1 MNIQNIGSVAD
12 TLRSLG
18 FASHLGNKL
27 LRHICFSKPEF
38 AIKER
43 MTIGSDIVNF
53 NLIFQCKSEKH
64 EYACIYYDA
73 TLRKEINVTGSII
86 NGVNTKE
93 LEKQM
98 QEIEWSI
105 DCENHINKNFNS
117 EEKDSWLREE
127 KIDKV
132 VMQLQSLSSV
142 EEGEDIADCLRFK
155 FWCDTPA
162 QDMVRNINT
171 LKARYEISQRFYFFD
186 NGSCISAEE
195 AYRFLNNRWMEKNLQ
210 LKKKQGADKEEGS
223 TSIVGRSTDKNLIQK
238 KRGQKSR
245 KQKSND
251 FKIS

>member
-1 MNIQNIGSVAD
+1 MNIQNIGSLTD
-12 TLRSLG
+12 ILRSLG
-18 FASHLGNKL
+18 FAKDLGNKL

-43 MTIGSDIVNF
+43 MIIGSDIVNF
-53 NLIFQCKSEKH
+53 NLVFQCKSEKN

-73 TLRKEINVTGSII
+73 TLRKEINVTGSVI

-93 LEKQM
+93 LERKM
-98 QEIEWSI
+98 QEINWDVDYENKI
-105 DCENHINKNFNS
+105 DKEFQS

-132 VMQLQSLSSV
+132 VIQLHSLSSV

-155 FWCDTPA
+155 FWCDTPS

-171 LKARYEISQRFYFFD
+171 LKGRFEISQRFYFFD

-210 LKKKQGADKEEGS
+210 LKKKQGANKEEGN
-223 TSIVGRSTDKNLIQK
+223 TSIIGRSADKNLIQK
-238 KRGQKSR
+238 KKGQKTR
-245 KQKSND
+245 KQK
-251 FKIS
+251 IQ

>member
-1 MNIQNIGSVAD
+1 MDIQNISSVAD
-12 TLRSLG
+12 TLHSLG

-27 LRHICFSKPEF
+27 LRHICFRKPEF

-43 MTIGSDIVNF
+43 MTTGSDIVNF
-53 NLIFQCKSEKH
+53 NLVFQCKSEEN

-73 TLRKEINVTGSII
+73 TLRKEINVAGSVI

-93 LEKQM
+93 LERKM
-98 QEIEWSI
+98 QEINWDVDYENKI
-105 DCENHINKNFNS
+105 DKEFQS

-162 QDMVRNINT
+162 QEMIRNINS
-171 LKARYEISQRFYFFD
+171 LKSRYEISQRFYFFD

-195 AYRFLNNRWMEKNLQ
+195 AYRFLNNRWLEKNLQ
-210 LKKKQGADKEEGS
+210 LKKKQGADKEEGN
-223 TSIVGRSTDKNLIQK
+223 TSIIGRSTDKNLIQK
-238 KRGQKSR
+238 KRGQRVR
-245 KQKSND
+245 KQK
-251 FKIS
+251 KL